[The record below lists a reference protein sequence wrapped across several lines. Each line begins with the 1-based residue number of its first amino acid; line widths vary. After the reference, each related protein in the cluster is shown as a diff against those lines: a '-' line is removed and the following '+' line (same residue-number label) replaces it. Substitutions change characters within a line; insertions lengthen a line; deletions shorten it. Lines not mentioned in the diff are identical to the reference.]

1 MSGIKKAAGW
11 AAYGLAALSSVLV
24 ALVSYR
30 FVPLGVEEAMDFMA
44 HHLDGNALA
53 LYGHIGVAPVAL
65 ALMPFQ
71 FLSGLRARRPALHRW
86 LGRLYV
92 AAILISG
99 LSGLQLAFYTAA
111 GNFAAAGFAIL
122 AVIWLGTT
130 GAALI
135 FAMQRQF
142 ARHRAWMLRSAALT
156 FAAVTLRLYLGV
168 ATSLGVEFET
178 AYQLV
183 AWLAWVPNALV
194 METYLWQQRHRSR
207 GISSARTQAG

>member
-1 MSGIKKAAGW
+1 MLQAAIK
-11 AAYGLAALSSVLV
+11 AALSGILVMIVAETSKRSPAFGALV
-24 ALVSYR
+24 ASL
-30 FVPLGVEEAMDFMA
+30 P
-44 HHLDGNALA
+44 
-53 LYGHIGVAPVAL
+53 
-65 ALMPFQ
+65 
-71 FLSGLRARRPALHRW
+71 
-86 LGRLYV
+86 
-92 AAILISG
+92 LIS
-99 LSGLQLAFYTAA
+99 
-111 GNFAAAGFAIL
+111 IL

-130 GAALI
+130 GAALV

-142 ARHRAWMLRSAALT
+142 VRHRAWMLRSAALT

-207 GISSARTQAG
+207 AISRKARSATTSRPSWKRNIGTPSMPS